1 MYYYIIECLENGWL
15 LIGASTDNLIYG
27 VVWNVQLLLHV
38 YIQKDAGIFEAMY
51 LVNHNSILI
60 TSELYLLPKFTVFL
74 INFF

>member
-1 MYYYIIECLENGWL
+1 MYYYIIKCLENGWL

-38 YIQKDAGIFEAMY
+38 YIQKDVDIFEAMY
-51 LVNHNSILI
+51 LIIHNSILI
-60 TSELYLLPKFTVFL
+60 TSEFYLLLKFTVFL